1 MVLARFLAV
10 GLIGFVLVAFQALRA
25 TGVLASDPKIVEAA
39 KKESGT
45 VMAYAGMRI
54 DTAQKI
60 WDLFHAKYP
69 FLTVKQ
75 YRADSDKMVERVMAE
90 QRAGKY
96 MVDVLN
102 WSGFHTQVMIE
113 RGIAGTYESP
123 ERQYYKPVFKDPK
136 GFWTS
141 IYYYPL
147 TITYNTKLVPAHERP
162 KNWPDLLHPR
172 WKGRMAIEAD
182 QLTWYGGILKRFGEE
197 KGRKFV
203 QALAAQEV
211 RPESGARGSA
221 MMAAGEFAIFIG
233 RGHIAQ
239 MAKAK
244 GAPVDWI
251 RNPDPLVVQLATIM
265 LAKNAPNPHSAKL
278 LIDFWLSEPIA
289 NLMGQNDR
297 IPSRSGTEGVDQVY
311 REIDVDKI
319 LPLSVEELRGN
330 YKNHL
335 EEFRSYFGR
344 DR

>member
-1 MVLARFLAV
+1 MVFARCLPVRLA
-10 GLIGFVLVAFQALRA
+10 GFVLLALH
-25 TGVLASDPKIVEAA
+25 VLTTNVGASDPKIVEAA
-39 KKESGT
+39 KKESGI

-75 YRADSDKMVERVMAE
+75 YRADSDKMVERVLAE

-96 MVDVLN
+96 IVDVLN

-113 RGIAGTYESP
+113 RGIAGPYESP
-123 ERQYYKPVFKDPK
+123 ERQYCKPVFKDDK
-136 GFWTS
+136 TFWTS

-147 TITYNTKLVPAHERP
+147 TITYNTNLVPANERP
-162 KNWPDLLHPR
+162 KDWPDLLHPR
-172 WKGRMAIEAD
+172 WKGKIAIEAD

-197 KGRKFV
+197 KGKKFV
-203 QALAAQEV
+203 QALANQV
-211 RPESGARGSA
+211 TRTESGARGSA

-233 RGHIAQ
+233 RGHVAQ
-239 MAKAK
+239 MARAK
-244 GAPVDWI
+244 GAPVDWL

-265 LAKNAPNPHSAKL
+265 LAKNAPNMNSAKL

-289 NLMGQNDR
+289 SLMAKHDR
-297 IPSRSGTEGVDQVY
+297 IPSRSGIEGVDPVY
-311 REIDVDKI
+311 KEIDVDKI
-319 LPLSVEELRGN
+319 LPLSVEELRVN
-330 YKNHL
+330 YKKHL